1 MKMTD
6 QMERDFIQAE
16 IANGHA
22 NYDDSLDADGLV
34 TASTVMGVLFAA
46 AMFMIWLGR

>member
-22 NYDDSLDADGLV
+22 NDGGSLDAEGLV
-34 TASTVMGVLFAA
+34 AASTVMGVLLAA
-46 AMFMIWLGR
+46 AMLMIWLGR